1 MLIGGT
7 PANFLLGPIMW
18 LLFFASFFISTNAIF
33 TPPSTLLFMARAN
46 LIVGNA
52 IVIII
57 NMIGLFPRKNYN
69 LIPYVLFSP
78 VYWMLQS
85 AAAYKGLWQ
94 LMTKPYYWEK
104 TKHGISKQALVSRT
118 VSIPDDITEMVVV
131 KNGNDILNEMQKA
144 GKKQMVLDE
153 LVKMPLNIVQKYLQ
167 KYSDKVGIPV
177 TSRIVYEYNNTEP
190 IFELPLSDL
199 TETEIESLFEMIDK
213 CNTLTDRQKVEIIG
227 GLSKLLKGSFP
238 EETILD
244 NMEKVFSEEFIKI
257 IRDKREEVRKI
268 YNGISIGEIER
279 KQKESKD
286 IGKFEHRN

>member
-1 MLIGGT
+1 
-7 PANFLLGPIMW
+7 
-18 LLFFASFFISTNAIF
+18 
-33 TPPSTLLFMARAN
+33 
-46 LIVGNA
+46 
-52 IVIII
+52 
-57 NMIGLFPRKNYN
+57 
-69 LIPYVLFSP
+69 
-78 VYWMLQS
+78 
-85 AAAYKGLWQ
+85 
-94 LMTKPYYWEK
+94 
-104 TKHGISKQALVSRT
+104 
-118 VSIPDDITEMVVV
+118 MVVV